1 MPYTAKDVNK
11 ILEKKVQTKR
21 KAYTA
26 DDVNAILSSGK
37 TGAQVIEEHNNARK
51 AQRRAVTNANAAQS
65 SQQYTPSYKSKRE
78 TVQKIPQLKK
88 SEKKSSAGQIPY
100 LTGESGQ
107 SPVSYA
113 AKQQTKKTA
122 EVQIPKL
129 ENLKRGSADTE
140 ALVKKALSS
149 NYKMTS
155 AEKKQLQK
163 YSSEWLKDYNQKILS
178 GEITQAQQVKDSTDK
193 NSEYAKM
200 IALKNKTN
208 AVASFAAGLMSSAE
222 NLPGVKAF
230 AKKAN
235 PDQYENLQETIQ
247 NAKTQNPF
255 ATGAGNMVG
264 EMAKYQNANAIM
276 SGIPAVQKA
285 KDAVSGAVASIPFLS
300 AGGNAVAA
308 EVAGNQIP
316 KLVGDSTANILSDLT
331 LDTAFDTIPYL
342 MDSKSNGDDAGDLAK
357 KAVQRTGY
365 NLGMNVAGEAI
376 PYLVSGAGK
385 AAKNMFKSS
394 TDDVAN
400 TGREIADMSS
410 SARSIENGVET
421 AADGLKQ
428 GDSVA
433 NQIPELQYDFSQPQ
447 SASQIEKILT
457 DSKAKREFQQQ
468 SGVVL
473 EGTKAEQRRQ
483 VQEWLGMT
491 EEERIASKISKEASS
506 GKRITDPVEKAF
518 FEGNVAETHT
528 PEEISRM
535 REYLQSVDQDILDY
549 VDEVRAGNSKTK
561 FYDLQPVSDRAAD
574 DIKRITGIDASGNR
588 VVMDKD
594 TITHIDKRHGVNGS
608 ADKSMADDLTLS
620 RIQYIL
626 DNYDEVEAGKNTTK
640 IRTQEGKKAPTVV
653 FQKKIDGTYY
663 VVEAATDAKS
673 KKNVIVSAYTTTKP
687 VVESTKI
694 AAHPATNADLKSPLP
709 TSKIEA
715 EAAATSNIPMLGSNV
730 NTSGTSR
737 MEMEGDL
744 PWTTPGTE
752 STSIPMLGDT
762 QKSSTRQV
770 NPDGTYP
777 SRTATNTL
785 RNSELVKSVEGAMDD
800 LEAGIK
806 DGYYDIKPMTEKES
820 IQQAA
825 DALDKDY
832 AGELQRLS
840 SQVWTNGSRDV
851 DEGMIILE
859 GKLKAAAES
868 GNFDDARAWMRK
880 VVEQGSEKGKGLQAY
895 AKYSRTA
902 EGSLVKAQ
910 NLIDKQVSR
919 WEKTYV
925 YDAQA
930 AREFADNIVKEVDY
944 LMESRKL
951 DPMNPIGIEEIEK
964 AVRNII
970 SDNRIV
976 NQIDDDTIEKI
987 SEMLMKGS
995 TAKDIEKSVE
1005 SFMAIGQYGISDET
1019 IEQVQNIF
1027 AEVAKYG
1034 ENSKA
1039 RVEMENKAYALL
1051 ANEVTTSDWS
1061 DKWDAWRYFSMLSSP
1076 TTHIRN
1082 VLGNTAMNVVT
1093 NVKDTLGA
1101 AMESAVDAV
1110 SPNGIRRTKSILNP
1124 LSQSD
1129 KALLDAAST
1138 DAVEGV
1144 YRQLSGSKYGVT
1156 AGIESQSKAFRSKVG
1171 SKFQKLLDANSDLL
1185 EKEDWFG
1192 LKKKYRQ
1199 SLASYLKA
1207 NGADSG
1213 IFSATD
1219 DASKALLNRARAYA
1233 INQAQEAT
1241 FHETSKLA
1249 QNLTEFSQ
1257 NLKDSG
1263 GLAGEFAHAAIESV
1277 MPFKKTPVNILK
1289 QGIEY
1294 SPVGIVK
1301 GIASAAKS
1309 LKNGSKSASEVIE
1322 QMAKGLTGTGLLSL
1336 GAYLSSTGLLRGN
1349 GTGDADQDSFDELQG
1364 AQNYALQIGGKSYTL
1379 DWMAPSI
1386 LPVLVGAELQKAFSN
1401 GSDSS
1406 DLLNALGGIA
1416 DPIIETSFMTG
1427 VSNALDAVQYAEDG
1441 ETLQTMGANMLMGYA
1456 QQGVPTA
1463 LGKAARTID
1472 NTRRSSLTDDTGLA
1486 GQIEYNANKVRGK
1499 IPFLSQDRPA
1509 YVDAWGRTQE
1519 NLQGGNTLTN
1529 ALYQFAS
1536 PGYYSQK
1543 NTTPADEKL
1552 QELYDA
1558 TGDASVLPA
1567 KISRSYDGQR
1577 LTAEQYE
1584 KAQTIAGQNAY
1595 DFISNITQTD
1605 SYDSLPDEDK
1615 AEAVNAMY
1623 GLAKAIALQET
1634 VGKEMSSTNQ
1644 KLYKIYTEAGP
1655 DVMALYYMY
1664 KNVGKTD
1671 DASKSENLQTALNQS
1686 DLSRKEKRELYSYLN
1701 PGTTA
1706 RNNPYTKTN
1715 EKISQSK
1722 DRISVEYEM
1731 GLSGSDAYRSMDI
1744 ASRYDFDSKMDNFLN
1759 AYAEWNTTQ
1768 KEMSSTNRKYQ
1779 QIYENLGSD
1788 GLAQYYLYKKE
1799 ADLDGNGSLKKKE
1812 VINYLNSQNMTNSDR
1827 RAWFSYLSKAKNP
1840 Y

>member
-1 MPYTAKDVNK
+1 MSRGQLPLTQAE
-11 ILEKKVQTKR
+11 IEKTIDAMFDPDIVENISTGLAHEQR
-21 KAYTA
+21 KTF
-26 DDVNAILSSGK
+26 
-37 TGAQVIEEHNNARK
+37 
-51 AQRRAVTNANAAQS
+51 
-65 SQQYTPSYKSKRE
+65 
-78 TVQKIPQLKK
+78 
-88 SEKKSSAGQIPY
+88 
-100 LTGESGQ
+100 
-107 SPVSYA
+107 
-113 AKQQTKKTA
+113 
-122 EVQIPKL
+122 
-129 ENLKRGSADTE
+129 
-140 ALVKKALSS
+140 ALVKINDGYIVLVEAVGGKRNPKIVPEQIL
-149 NYKMTS
+149 YVGKEKMES
-155 AEKKQLQK
+155 CL
-163 YSSEWLKDYNQKILS
+163 NS
-178 GEITQAQQVKDSTDK
+178 G
-193 NSEYAKM
+193 
-200 IALKNKTN
+200 
-208 AVASFAAGLMSSAE
+208 
-222 NLPGVKAF
+222 
-230 AKKAN
+230 
-235 PDQYENLQETIQ
+235 
-247 NAKTQNPF
+247 
-255 ATGAGNMVG
+255 
-264 EMAKYQNANAIM
+264 
-276 SGIPAVQKA
+276 
-285 KDAVSGAVASIPFLS
+285 
-300 AGGNAVAA
+300 
-308 EVAGNQIP
+308 
-316 KLVGDSTANILSDLT
+316 
-331 LDTAFDTIPYL
+331 
-342 MDSKSNGDDAGDLAK
+342 KS
-357 KAVQRTGY
+357 
-365 NLGMNVAGEAI
+365 
-376 PYLVSGAGK
+376 
-385 AAKNMFKSS
+385 
-394 TDDVAN
+394 
-400 TGREIADMSS
+400 IADMVYDNSPRMGTEADNLADIKNRVTVAINANNDAPPLTS
-410 SARSIENGVET
+410 ETPRRSPLFNSNIDATGENVNASGSNNVDYEGLPFTTPET
-421 AADGLKQ
+421 
-428 GDSVA
+428 
-433 NQIPELQYDFSQPQ
+433 NNTRIPEL
-447 SASQIEKILT
+447 
-457 DSKAKREFQQQ
+457 
-468 SGVVL
+468 
-473 EGTKAEQRRQ
+473 
-483 VQEWLGMT
+483 
-491 EEERIASKISKEASS
+491 
-506 GKRITDPVEKAF
+506 GK
-518 FEGNVAETHT
+518 
-528 PEEISRM
+528 
-535 REYLQSVDQDILDY
+535 
-549 VDEVRAGNSKTK
+549 
-561 FYDLQPVSDRAAD
+561 
-574 DIKRITGIDASGNR
+574 
-588 VVMDKD
+588 
-594 TITHIDKRHGVNGS
+594 
-608 ADKSMADDLTLS
+608 
-620 RIQYIL
+620 
-626 DNYDEVEAGKNTTK
+626 
-640 IRTQEGKKAPTVV
+640 
-653 FQKKIDGTYY
+653 
-663 VVEAATDAKS
+663 
-673 KKNVIVSAYTTTKP
+673 
-687 VVESTKI
+687 STK
-694 AAHPATNADLKSPLP
+694 T
-709 TSKIEA
+709 
-715 EAAATSNIPMLGSNV
+715 GSGR
-730 NTSGTSR
+730 S
-737 MEMEGDL
+737 
-744 PWTTPGTE
+744 
-752 STSIPMLGDT
+752 
-762 QKSSTRQV
+762 V

-777 SRTATNTL
+777 SQTATNTL
-785 RNSELVKSVEGAMDD
+785 RNSEIVKSVEGAMDD

-806 DGYYDIKPMTEKES
+806 DGYFDIKPMTEKES

-859 GKLKAAAES
+859 NKLKAAAES

-919 WEKTYV
+919 WEKIYV

-951 DPMNPIGIEEIEK
+951 DPLNPIGIEDIEK

-970 SDNRIV
+970 SDNRIA
-976 NQIDDDTIEKI
+976 NQIDDDTIGKI
-987 SEMLMKGS
+987 SEMLMKGT

-1005 SFMAIGQYGISDET
+1005 SFMAVGQYGISDET

-1027 AEVAKYG
+1027 AEAAKYG
-1034 ENSKA
+1034 ENSRA

-1082 VLGNTAMNVVT
+1082 VLGNTAMNAVT

-1101 AMESAVDAV
+1101 VMESTVDAA
-1110 SPNGIRRTKSILNP
+1110 SPNGISRTKSILNP

-1129 KALLDAAST
+1129 KALLDAASN

-1156 AGIESQSKAFRSKVG
+1156 AGIESQSKAFRGKVG

-1185 EKEDWFG
+1185 EKEDWLG

-1241 FHETSKLA
+1241 FHETSKFA

-1263 GLAGEFAHAAIESV
+1263 SLAGEFAHAAIESV

-1309 LKNGSKSASEVIE
+1309 LKDGSKSASEVIE

-1336 GAYLSSTGLLRGN
+1336 GAYLSSTGMLRGN

-1364 AQNYALQIGGKSYTL
+1364 AQNYALQIGDKSYTL

-1558 TGDASVLPA
+1558 TGDASVLPS

-1577 LTAEQYE
+1577 LTARQYE

-1595 DFISNITQTD
+1595 DFINNITQAD
-1605 SYDSLPDEDK
+1605 GYDSLPDEDK

-1744 ASRYDFDSKMDNFLN
+1744 AARYDFDSKMDNFLN

>member
-26 DDVNAILSSGK
+26 DDVNTILSSGK

-51 AQRRAVTNANAAQS
+51 AQRKAVTNANAAQS
-65 SQQYTPSYKSKRE
+65 SRQYTPSYQSKRE
-78 TVQKIPQLKK
+78 TVQEIPQLKK

-107 SPVSYA
+107 NRTSYA

-129 ENLKRGSADTE
+129 ENLKRGSTDTE

-163 YSSEWLKDYNQKILS
+163 YSTDWLKDYNQKILS

-200 IALKNKTN
+200 IALNNKTN
-208 AVASFAAGLMSSAE
+208 AVASFTAGLMSSAK

-235 PDQYENLQETIQ
+235 QDQYENLQETIQ
-247 NAKTQNPF
+247 NAKTQNPL

-316 KLVGDSTANILSDLT
+316 KLVGDSAANILSDLT

-342 MDSKSNGDDAGDLAK
+342 MDSKASGDDAGDLAK

-385 AAKNMFKSS
+385 TVKNMFKSS
-394 TDDVAN
+394 ADDVAN
-400 TGREIADMSS
+400 AGREIADMSS
-410 SARSIENGVET
+410 SAKHIENGVET

-428 GDSVA
+428 VETDDAYYSLENRKNLISDIKKKMSDIYNKVVNNKGQLNEPRNQATLGKVPPDVA
-433 NQIPELQYDFSQPQ
+433 EKVKVASGGTLDISDKFFAIEGGKLYHEIENHGNAKIELSRGQLPLTQAEIEKTIDAMFDPDIVENISTGLAHEQRKTFALVKINDGYIVLVEAVGGKRNPKIVPEQILYVGKEKMESCLNSGKSIADMVYDNSPRMGTEADNLADIKNRVTVAINANNDAPPLTSETPRRSPLFNSNIDATGENVNASGSNNVDYEGLPFTTPETNNTRIPEL
-447 SASQIEKILT
+447 
-457 DSKAKREFQQQ
+457 
-468 SGVVL
+468 
-473 EGTKAEQRRQ
+473 
-483 VQEWLGMT
+483 
-491 EEERIASKISKEASS
+491 
-506 GKRITDPVEKAF
+506 GK
-518 FEGNVAETHT
+518 
-528 PEEISRM
+528 
-535 REYLQSVDQDILDY
+535 
-549 VDEVRAGNSKTK
+549 
-561 FYDLQPVSDRAAD
+561 
-574 DIKRITGIDASGNR
+574 
-588 VVMDKD
+588 
-594 TITHIDKRHGVNGS
+594 
-608 ADKSMADDLTLS
+608 
-620 RIQYIL
+620 
-626 DNYDEVEAGKNTTK
+626 
-640 IRTQEGKKAPTVV
+640 
-653 FQKKIDGTYY
+653 
-663 VVEAATDAKS
+663 
-673 KKNVIVSAYTTTKP
+673 
-687 VVESTKI
+687 STK
-694 AAHPATNADLKSPLP
+694 T
-709 TSKIEA
+709 
-715 EAAATSNIPMLGSNV
+715 GSGR
-730 NTSGTSR
+730 S
-737 MEMEGDL
+737 
-744 PWTTPGTE
+744 
-752 STSIPMLGDT
+752 
-762 QKSSTRQV
+762 V

-777 SRTATNTL
+777 SQTATNTL
-785 RNSELVKSVEGAMDD
+785 RNSEIVKSVEGAMDD

-806 DGYYDIKPMTEKES
+806 DGYFDIKPMTEKES

-859 GKLKAAAES
+859 NKLKAAAES

-919 WEKTYV
+919 WEKIYV

-951 DPMNPIGIEEIEK
+951 DPLNPIGIEDIEK

-970 SDNRIV
+970 SDNRIA
-976 NQIDDDTIEKI
+976 NQIDDDTIGKI
-987 SEMLMKGS
+987 SEMLMKGT
-995 TAKDIEKSVE
+995 TAKDIEKSLE
-1005 SFMAIGQYGISDET
+1005 SFMAVGQYGISDET

-1027 AEVAKYG
+1027 AEAAKYG
-1034 ENSKA
+1034 ENSRA

-1082 VLGNTAMNVVT
+1082 VLGNTAMNAVT

-1101 AMESAVDAV
+1101 VMESTVDAA
-1110 SPNGIRRTKSILNP
+1110 SPNGISRTKSILNP

-1129 KALLDAAST
+1129 KALLDAASN

-1156 AGIESQSKAFRSKVG
+1156 AGIESQSKAFRGKVG

-1185 EKEDWFG
+1185 EKEDWLG

-1241 FHETSKLA
+1241 FHETSKFA

-1263 GLAGEFAHAAIESV
+1263 SLAGEFAHAAIESV

-1309 LKNGSKSASEVIE
+1309 LKDGSKSASEVIE

-1336 GAYLSSTGLLRGN
+1336 GAYLSSTGMLRGN

-1364 AQNYALQIGGKSYTL
+1364 AQNYALQIGDKSYTL

-1558 TGDASVLPA
+1558 TGDASVLPS

-1577 LTAEQYE
+1577 LTARQYE

-1595 DFISNITQTD
+1595 DFINNITQAD
-1605 SYDSLPDEDK
+1605 GYDSLPDEDK

-1744 ASRYDFDSKMDNFLN
+1744 AARYDFDSKMDNFLN